1 MDQKFFAKVDKK
13 YRRAI
18 FNLIL
23 NAPVKAEKAYGR
35 EFAPFDFYPT
45 ILASLGVQIEGD
57 RLGLGTNLFSGRADF
72 GRAGWPWIRSIRS

>member
-45 ILASLGVQIEGD
+45 ILASWAF
-57 RLGLGTNLFSGRADF
+57 RSRATGLVWAQTSSPARDF
-72 GRAGWPWIRSIRS
+72 GRAGWPG